1 MLRAASLGK
10 KQYQSNKRGDLS
22 MMISG
27 KSDVGCIRQNNEDTF
42 VSGTL
47 ANGTA
52 FAVVCDGMGGANG
65 GQTASTLA
73 AETIQKRLELSG
85 NNKLDS
91 RSIRN
96 LLLCACE
103 AANSAVF
110 EKAQNEPELQG
121 MGTTVVAAII
131 NGKTA
136 YVLHVGDSRA
146 YFTDGDELIQITR
159 DHSMVQ
165 ELYES
170 GEISKEEANVHPRK
184 NIITKAVGVF
194 ETLSYDY
201 NEVQM
206 KSGAKLL
213 LCTDGLTNMI
223 SDEEIHSIINEN
235 SAEKLVD
242 AAVKAGGSD
251 NVTAVLIYDI

>member
-1 MLRAASLGK
+1 
-10 KQYQSNKRGDLS
+10 

-27 KSDVGCIRQNNEDTF
+27 KTDIGLVRSSNQDTF
-42 VSGTL
+42 VSGTFS
-47 ANGTA
+47 NGA
-52 FAVVCDGMGGANG
+52 AWAVVCDGMGGANG
-65 GQTASTLA
+65 GQIASQLA
-73 AETIQKRLELSG
+73 AETISKRLELSG

-103 AANSAVF
+103 AANIEIY
-110 EKAQNEPELQG
+110 EKAQNEPELSG

-146 YFTDGDELIQITR
+146 YFTDGDDFIQITR

-170 GEISKEEANVHPRK
+170 GEISKEEASVHPRK
-184 NIITKAVGVF
+184 NIITKALGIQD
-194 ETLSYDY
+194 TLSYDY
-201 NEVQM
+201 NEVQL
-206 KSGAKLL
+206 KAGAKLL
-213 LCTDGLTNMI
+213 LCTDGLTNMV
-223 SDEEIHSIINEN
+223 SDEEIFSMISEET

-242 AAVKAGGSD
+242 AALKAGGTD